1 MLADVA
7 ASCST
12 PPTRK
17 SQRLQHRQHPTTEL
31 VAKPRSRARERER
44 DPNRRCCFLLS
55 RCPASSPAGMP
66 LLARRNALCWLCCL
80 KCARAPPQR
89 AHGWEAGS
97 RVSSDLKAT
106 LLSTLS
112 GLKHKGHTG
121 LRTQLKQE
129 RGAAVSQF
137 SSPDPM
143 LFAPERKSLSVCGP
157 LQPARLVAAV
167 AR

>member
-1 MLADVA
+1 MCLGAHLLQASGFYHGETLPTNVIGQPDPAVRVA
-7 ASCST
+7 
-12 PPTRK
+12 
-17 SQRLQHRQHPTTEL
+17 
-31 VAKPRSRARERER
+31 SRARV
-44 DPNRRCCFLLS
+44 
-55 RCPASSPAGMP
+55 
-66 LLARRNALCWLCCL
+66 LARGEKNALCWLL
-80 KCARAPPQR
+80 LPKMCASARS
-89 AHGWEAGS
+89 AHGCGS

-106 LLSTLS
+106 LLATLS
-112 GLKHKGHTG
+112 GLRHEGHTG